1 MKMEISTSQLIIL
14 ILVLI
19 LLYCLSNDTITNQI
33 FGHKHPETFINLD
46 KEPQSDALFDYLL
59 TDGKLFYL
67 YNSRDLIVKD
77 ENPLL
82 FETLDEAEAY
92 RQKTATPKLDVID
105 LVVRKTEDDP
115 QENYERECAKKISP
129 FNFRANTCMAYAKDG
144 EALNKITDSIDN
156 MSIDDHDLESC
167 QIQKVLEDNPELKPN
182 KNNENEIQFM
192 SQFF

>member
-1 MKMEISTSQLIIL
+1 MKMEISNSQLIIL

-19 LLYCLSNDTITNQI
+19 ILYCLTNDTIKNQI
-33 FGHKHPETFINLD
+33 FGHKHSEPFINLD
-46 KEPQSDALFDYLL
+46 KEPQSNALFDYLL

-67 YNSRDLIVKD
+67 YNSRNLIVKG
-77 ENPLL
+77 ENPLI

-92 RQKTATPKLDVID
+92 RQKTATPKLDIID
-105 LVVRKTEDDP
+105 LVVKKSEDDP

-129 FNFRANTCMAYAKDG
+129 FNFRVNTCMAYAKN
-144 EALNKITDSIDN
+144 EKELNKITDSIDN

-167 QIQKVLEDNPELKPN
+167 QIQKIVQDNPELKPT

>member
-1 MKMEISTSQLIIL
+1 MEMEISTSQLIIL
-14 ILVLI
+14 ILVFI
-19 LLYCLSNDTITNQI
+19 LLYCLSNDTIKNQI
-33 FGHKHPETFINLD
+33 FGHKHPEPFINLD
-46 KEPQSDALFDYLL
+46 KEPQSNALFDYLL

-67 YNSRDLIVKD
+67 YNSRDLIVKG

-92 RQKTATPKLDVID
+92 RQKTSTPKLDVID
-105 LVVRKTEDDP
+105 LVVKKSDDDP

-129 FNFRANTCMAYAKDG
+129 FNFRANTCMAYAKNSNTLK
-144 EALNKITDSIDN
+144 EVADSIDN
-156 MSIDDHDLESC
+156 MSIDDHDLESRK
-167 QIQKVLEDNPELKPN
+167 IKKVLEDNPELKPN